1 MTDYAAITIDGT
13 VRLERAFPIPV
24 DQLWAYLTTPD
35 GLARWIADGQI
46 GPDRAVLRFPGNH
59 SLIDGTVLVWEP
71 PSVVEFEWEG
81 GPTQAH
87 GSRVR
92 FELSADAAGSR
103 LVLTHSHTAGPAAP
117 DFAAGWHRHLDTLGY
132 LARGTEPPAGRPGW
146 QDLHQHY
153 LARAAAR

>member
-1 MTDYAAITIDGT
+1 MTDYAAITADGT

-24 DQLWAYLTTPD
+24 DQLWAYLTTQD
-35 GLARWIADGQI
+35 GLSRWIADGQI
-46 GPDRAVLRFPGNH
+46 GPDRAVLRFADSQSH
-59 SLIDGTVLVWEP
+59 IDGAVLVWEP
-71 PSVVEFEWEG
+71 PSAVEFEWDG

-92 FELSADAAGSR
+92 FELSADGAGSR
-103 LVLTHSHTAGPAAP
+103 LVLTHSRVAAPAAP

-146 QDLHQHY
+146 QDLHRHY
-153 LARAAAR
+153 LALAAR